1 MATIS
6 YTRLT
11 SVNPEW
17 GVKNLLSA
25 MQVDTLVLSDVAK
38 KKADRSRIVSS
49 SDIQAIAERYGLEK
63 KDEGR

>member
-17 GVKNLLSA
+17 GVKNLLLA
-25 MQVDTLVLSDVAK
+25 MQVDTPVLSDVAK
-38 KKADRSRIVSS
+38 KK
-49 SDIQAIAERYGLEK
+49 G
-63 KDEGR
+63 